1 MGRNTLLL
9 RPLQGRH
16 IPPSIPGVVARSS
29 LDPWLMAWMPP
40 ASVRASAKLEFRA
53 WNHQVIRAKQVCSN
67 LPSESTFNP
76 SSLAILTPF
85 QRCQRLKAHPAIT
98 RTSNLSIADEQNVW
112 RHFMSSIYTLL
123 ITTLTLPLLVAC
135 STSTTH
141 RSDHQMASVISW
153 ADTKFSKHLA
163 TLLQRI
169 ERGDMCAWTEFAAHV
184 NSGLDSE
191 RSETYSMACGEL
203 ARRDPTIFLR
213 RHLMGDPLASAVGTR
228 AYGWVG
234 VGGRNLM
241 NWLHRSR
248 LQLAAD
254 QRERQLICDYVEAVE
269 SILPSIDRRYR

>member
-1 MGRNTLLL
+1 MLSTPEVVQAMGRNTLLL
-9 RPLQGRH
+9 RTLQGRH

-76 SSLAILTPF
+76 SSLAILTPS
-85 QRCQRLKAHPAIT
+85 QRCQRLKAHPEIT

-153 ADTKFSKHLA
+153 ADTKFSKCLA

-169 ERGDMCAWTEFAAHV
+169 ERGEMSAWTEFAAHV
-184 NSGLDSE
+184 NSGLDGRALGDLFHGMWRTRQTRSHYLSE
-191 RSETYSMACGEL
+191 ASLDGRPPGICGRDTSLRMGGRGRSQRHEL
-203 ARRDPTIFLR
+203 ASPFT
-213 RHLMGDPLASAVGTR
+213 ASAGCRPEGAPVD
-228 AYGWVG
+228 
-234 VGGRNLM
+234 L
-241 NWLHRSR
+241 
-248 LQLAAD
+248 
-254 QRERQLICDYVEAVE
+254 
-269 SILPSIDRRYR
+269 